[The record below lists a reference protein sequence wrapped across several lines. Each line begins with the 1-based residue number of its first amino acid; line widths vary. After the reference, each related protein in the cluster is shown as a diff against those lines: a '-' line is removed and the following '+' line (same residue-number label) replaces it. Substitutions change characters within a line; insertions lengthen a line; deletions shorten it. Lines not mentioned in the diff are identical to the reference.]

1 MTPDEIREKCP
12 IMDVTGVIGGL
23 WADREGYLDTTGTVH
38 AYAGAARK
46 RGATV
51 IEHNKVE
58 ALNQRAD
65 GTWEVVT
72 EKGVIHAEHVI
83 NAGGLWAKQVG
94 RMVGARPAALAAPAS
109 LLRDRDHPRGRGARL
124 RGADDGGS
132 GGIHLHPA
140 GPAGGCWSGSTRV
153 DHKHWN
159 IDGAPWDYGFDLIP
173 EEIDRIAGELEM
185 AWRRYPV
192 LERVGVETVGQR
204 RLHLL
209 PGRQSPGRTGAGDA
223 QLLARLRGDGRVPP
237 GRRGRQVARGVDDPR
252 RGGGRRVADGH
263 RALRAVHLEPRVH
276 PPDHRAVLLAPLR
289 HDLPQRAAPPPGGR
303 YARPPPTTR

>member
-1 MTPDEIREKCP
+1 MTPEEIREKCP

-58 ALNQRAD
+58 ALNPRAD

-72 EKGVIHAEHVI
+72 EKGVIHAEHVV

-94 RMVGARPAALAAPAS
+94 RMVGLDLPLSPLQHHYFVTETIPEVAALDFEVPMTVD
-109 LLRDRDHPRGRGARL
+109 LEGFTYLRQDQQGVL
-124 RGADDGGS
+124 V
-132 GGIHLHPA
+132 GIYE
-140 GPAGGCWSGSTRV
+140 V

-159 IDGAPWDYGFDLIP
+159 IDGATVGLRLRSHPGG
-173 EEIDRIAGELEM
+173 DRPNRRRARDGLAPLPGAGAGGSE
-185 AWRRYPV
+185 A
-192 LERVGVETVGQR
+192 VGQR

-209 PGRQSPGRTGAGDA
+209 PGRQPPGRAGTGAA

-237 GRRGRQVARGVDDPR
+237 GRRSRQVARGVDDPR

-263 RALRAVHLEPRVH
+263 RALRNPSRRTGSTSGR
-276 PPDHRAVLLAPLR
+276 PPGSST
-289 HDLPQRAAPPPGGR
+289 RAAS
-303 YARPPPTTR
+303 